1 MAQKSAKNVE
11 ITLPKT
17 ISIDGDDDVDDDTL
31 SGGLQEQ
38 QGFETAVVLLTL
50 QAVIKPQQTSSNY
63 PDNLGAKPYTTL
75 KLVSLKYYQIS

>member
-1 MAQKSAKNVE
+1 MEN
-11 ITLPKT
+11 
-17 ISIDGDDDVDDDTL
+17 DVDDDTL